1 MDYSKNFNNSNS
13 GFDVAPIAH
22 TRCKAVFLDRD
33 GVINH
38 DPGDYTTCI
47 EEFTLLPTAMKAL
60 KSLKNKG
67 FIFILITNQGGI
79 AKGIYGHSEVNLIHE
94 YLRKECDSNGTPL
107 TDVYYSPHHE
117 ITGKSLSRKPGSMML
132 ERAVARYNIDPEKS
146 WMVGDKQRDLDC
158 ASVLGVSGVLIPTN
172 APLIDFIDQ
181 IN

>member
-1 MDYSKNFNNSNS
+1 MDFSKNFNNSNS
-13 GFDVAPIAH
+13 GFDIAPKAH
-22 TRCKAVFLDRD
+22 PRCKAVFLDRD

-60 KSLKNKG
+60 KSLKERG
-67 FIFILITNQGGI
+67 YIFILITNQGGI
-79 AKGIYGHSEVNLIHE
+79 AKGIYGHREVGLIHDF
-94 YLRKECDSNGTPL
+94 LKQECERNGTTL

-117 ITGKSLSRKPGSMML
+117 ITGKSLSRKPGSMMI
-132 ERAVARYNIDPEKS
+132 ERAMARYNIDAENS

-158 ASVLGVSGVLIPTN
+158 AAVLGVKGVLIPTN

-181 IN
+181 ID

>member
-1 MDYSKNFNNSNS
+1 MDYSKNFNSSNS
-13 GFDVAPIAH
+13 GLDVAPKAH

-47 EEFTLLPTAMKAL
+47 EEFSLLPTAMESLRAL
-60 KSLKNKG
+60 KKKG

-79 AKGIYGHSEVNLIHE
+79 AKGIYGHREVHLIHE
-94 YLRKECDSNGTPL
+94 YLRKECAGNGTPL

-117 ITGKSLSRKPGSMML
+117 VTGKSLSRKPGSMMI
-132 ERAVARYNIDPEKS
+132 ERAVARYNIDPEQS

-158 ASVLGVSGVLIPTN
+158 ASVLGVAGVLMPTN